1 MQTLVLIAISQLV
14 KVKNILKYQLHYFIV
29 LPWTKTWLF
38 ISHSLYQGTLHC
50 IWHVWLQLTQYFLRR
65 SKNCGKFSRQIND
78 GQFITSL
85 SSFEVT
91 AQVNLH
97 KALSTCN
104 CYCAKTMKK
113 TQTYPPPPYI
123 YIHIFC
129 NVPLTQLSYSSSKDE
144 YCYDERL
151 LDIVK
156 LDSCQMDRGMLL
168 MLLVLCLRFVSR
180 SVSRRFIS
188 AYNQRQNSEEK

>member
-1 MQTLVLIAISQLV
+1 MDKDLSLHFTFPLPRNTTL
-14 KVKNILKYQLHYFIV
+14 YM
-29 LPWTKTWLF
+29 T
-38 ISHSLYQGTLHC
+38 
-50 IWHVWLQLTQYFLRR
+50 LTQYFLRR
-65 SKNCGKFSRQIND
+65 SKNWGKFSRQIND

-97 KALSTCN
+97 KALSTRN

-113 TQTYPPPPYI
+113 TQTYPPPHTY
-123 YIHIFC
+123 IFC

-168 MLLVLCLRFVSR
+168 MLLVLCLCFVSR